1 MVNNY
6 YKNKVK
12 WCVICNQG
20 WLEIQKEAVSN
31 KLILCCSE
39 CESVWEN
46 PNDIKNPD
54 KATSTD
60 ELLIEPN
67 DNEIGHWAEYIIEN

>member
-12 WCVICNQG
+12 WCVICGQG
-20 WLEIQKEAVSN
+20 WVEIKKEAVS
-31 KLILCCSE
+31 KKIILCCSE

-46 PNDIKNPD
+46 PKDVNYPD

-67 DNEIGHWAEYIIEN
+67 DNEIGNWAEFIIEN

>member
-1 MVNNY
+1 MINNY
-6 YKNKVK
+6 YKNKVR

-20 WLEIQKEAVSN
+20 WVEIQKEAVSN
-31 KLILCCSE
+31 KLILCCCE

-46 PNDIKNPD
+46 LNDVNNPD

-67 DNEIGHWAEYIIEN
+67 DNEIGHWAKYIIEN